1 MTLREAREAVMV
13 WDIEDRAKARGMAL
27 AESGAGRDYQIA
39 RECAVEAFERLGRPI
54 CADDV
59 RAVMLERDRD
69 QVFGN
74 YMGAIWKQGWRAVGF
89 CKSRVKGSH
98 SNLLRTWVPA

>member
-1 MTLREAREAVMV
+1 MTAV
-13 WDIEDRAKARGMAL
+13 WEIQDEPEERAKARGMAL

-59 RAVMLERDRD
+59 RAIMLERDRD

-74 YMGAIWKQGWRAVGF
+74 YMGAVFKGWRSVGF